1 MPAIDRRRSVLLFV
15 CAAALAGAGWSAR
28 VRAQTPDKGNGL
40 VGAWTLDKAQS
51 DQPQSTA
58 PSTDEGRPSGGR
70 RGGGG
75 RGRGGF
81 GGGFG
86 GGGRGR
92 TADGGQGAARNA
104 DAAARLRE
112 AMRDV
117 TDPPDHLTI
126 VATESMIVMTAPD
139 GRTTRL
145 SPDGKGVKDE
155 NTNIVRKT
163 KWDGAKLVSEIS
175 GLGAGKI
182 TETYAV
188 DAEKH
193 QLHLTA
199 QVEGGGGAPARTI
212 SHVYDLDPR

>member
-1 MPAIDRRRSVLLFV
+1 
-15 CAAALAGAGWSAR
+15 
-28 VRAQTPDKGNGL
+28 
-40 VGAWTLDKAQS
+40 
-51 DQPQSTA
+51 
-58 PSTDEGRPSGGR
+58 
-70 RGGGG
+70 
-75 RGRGGF
+75 
-81 GGGFG
+81 
-86 GGGRGR
+86 
-92 TADGGQGAARNA
+92 
-104 DAAARLRE
+104 
-112 AMRDV
+112 MRDV

-182 TETYAV
+182 TETYTV

-199 QVEGGGGAPARTI
+199 QVEGRGGAPARTI